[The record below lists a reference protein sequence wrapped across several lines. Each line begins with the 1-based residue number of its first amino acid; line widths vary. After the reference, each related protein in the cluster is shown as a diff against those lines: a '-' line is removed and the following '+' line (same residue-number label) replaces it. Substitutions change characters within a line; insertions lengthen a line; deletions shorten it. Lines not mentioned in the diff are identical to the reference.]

1 MHRGYLP
8 GPPGV
13 CYTLAAVASLSHSGV
28 LEKKKKPQLPFFKCS
43 LSAKPWVMLYLMHPM
58 PALLH
63 NVYFMDEKAEAQ
75 RLTPHPTHLMPH
87 CLLTVSASY
96 PHGLPSNI
104 SPQVHPS
111 AFSSLQMPLAPAPH
125 LSPGRFQN
133 SLHSK
138 WVSASWI
145 QALSV
150 HIIHPSGTL
159 AI

>member
-1 MHRGYLP
+1 
-8 GPPGV
+8 
-13 CYTLAAVASLSHSGV
+13 
-28 LEKKKKPQLPFFKCS
+28 
-43 LSAKPWVMLYLMHPM
+43 M

-63 NVYFMDEKAEAQ
+63 NVYFTDEKAEAQ
-75 RLTPHPTHLMPH
+75 RLIPHPTHLMPH
-87 CLLTVSASY
+87 CLLMVSASY

-111 AFSSLQMPLAPAPH
+111 AFSSLQMPLAPVPH